1 MSLFPMSLFPISSA
15 PPPCPPSAAGPP
27 SWLQRVEGILPVP
40 PIVWRIARFL
50 TVGLV
55 GLGVDSGLFWS
66 LYQTGVSLE
75 MARALS
81 WACATLVTWG
91 LNRLFTFA
99 PSGRSPLQELSR
111 YVAVALVA
119 QGFNYGLF
127 LVLVRLDAGAHPL
140 LCLVVAAIATAAL
153 SFTGQSFIA
162 FRRIRGG

>member
-1 MSLFPMSLFPISSA
+1 MSLLQTSASS
-15 PPPCPPSAAGPP
+15 PPLSASAAGSPA
-27 SWLQRVEGILPVP
+27 WLRRVEQFLPFP
-40 PIVWRIARFL
+40 PLVWRIARFL

-75 MARALS
+75 IARALS
-81 WACATLVTWG
+81 LAIATLVTWG

-99 PSGRSPLQELSR
+99 PSGRSPFHELIR
-111 YVAVALVA
+111 YLAVALVA

-127 LVLVRLDAGAHPL
+127 LLLVRLDAGAHPL
-140 LCLVVAAIATAAL
+140 LCLVTSAIATAAL
-153 SFTGQSFIA
+153 SFTGQSLIA

>member
-1 MSLFPMSLFPISSA
+1 MLVMSLSQISPTTPPVPASDAAA
-15 PPPCPPSAAGPP
+15 PA
-27 SWLQRVEGILPVP
+27 WLQRLERSLPFP

-81 WACATLVTWG
+81 LACATLVTWG

-140 LCLVVAAIATAAL
+140 LCLVVSAIATAAL